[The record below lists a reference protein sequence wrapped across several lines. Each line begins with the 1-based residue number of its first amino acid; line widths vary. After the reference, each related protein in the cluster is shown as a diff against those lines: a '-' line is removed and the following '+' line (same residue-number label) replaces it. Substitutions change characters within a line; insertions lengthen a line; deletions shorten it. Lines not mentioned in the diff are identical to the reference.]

1 MYNGVIYFVGA
12 AAREGTAQYTKQTLR
27 YLTNTRYDLAY
38 SIGYVSKCMEEP
50 HEEHLAAMKHILR
63 YIARSLGQ
71 EVGDYSI
78 PRRME
83 CVINF

>member
-1 MYNGVIYFVGA
+1 
-12 AAREGTAQYTKQTLR
+12 
-27 YLTNTRYDLAY
+27 
-38 SIGYVSKCMEEP
+38 MEEP